1 MGSLQESPEMINEML
16 YRHRGVHEPLP
27 GPGHVDAAAVAAY
40 RTEGFV
46 AVADLLTGTQ
56 VQQASEAV
64 MSIVF
69 DPQTKAKVQFTKA
82 QAELRTEE
90 ERELAVRKVHQ
101 FVDCDETLRAI
112 AFHPELLA
120 IAEQLLGEKP
130 VLVQDMAM
138 LKPPTGGGEKPW
150 HQDMA
155 YGQLAYGKAVV
166 GVWIALD
173 EAGIDNGC
181 MHVIPRSHREG
192 ATPHYAVRDW
202 QLCDASVP
210 VERDIAVPLKPGSAL
225 FFHGL
230 LYHGTP
236 NNMSAKRRRALQF
249 HYACESASK
258 LTPKEYK
265 QMFTNE
271 LSGAEC

>member
-1 MGSLQESPEMINEML
+1 MSSLQESPEKINERL
-16 YRHRGVHEPLP
+16 YRQRGIYEPLP
-27 GPGHVDAAAVAAY
+27 SVEHYGDDVRAVY
-40 RTEGFV
+40 NSQGFI
-46 AVADLLTGTQ
+46 AVSDLLTGIE
-56 VQQASEAV
+56 VQQSIEAI
-64 MSIVF
+64 MTIVF
-69 DPQTKAKVQFTKA
+69 DSQTKSKVQFMKK
-82 QAELRTEE
+82 RTELHTNE
-90 ERELAVRKVHQ
+90 EHELAVRKVFQ
-101 FVDCDETLRAI
+101 FVNHDETLRRMAY
-112 AFHPELLA
+112 HPRLLA
-120 IAEQLLGEKP
+120 IVEKLLGEKP
-130 VLVQDMAM
+130 MLVQDMAL

-155 YGQLAYGKAVV
+155 YGALAFHKAVV

-173 EAGIDNGC
+173 EAGLDNGC
-181 MHVIPRSHREG
+181 MHVIPQSHREG

-210 VERDIAVPLKPGSAL
+210 VERDVAVPLQPGGAL

-236 NNMSAKRRRALQF
+236 NNTSNKRRRALQF
-249 HYACESASK
+249 HYACVSAAK